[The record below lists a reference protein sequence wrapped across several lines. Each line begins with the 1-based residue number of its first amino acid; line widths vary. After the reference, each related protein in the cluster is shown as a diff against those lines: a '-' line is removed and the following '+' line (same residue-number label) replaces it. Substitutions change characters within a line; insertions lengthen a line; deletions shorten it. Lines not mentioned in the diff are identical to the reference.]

1 LATFALGLDDVE
13 NDLLPENLVVDFFAA
28 DSSFAFFLA
37 NDDDVEDDG
46 DFLDDVAFLLLDF
59 GVVSL
64 LPNVPLMEEDLAA
77 AADAGEEPLA
87 LLSFFFFGSFAISA
101 VVAIRM
107 RGAMVLGEW
116 SRVGQ
121 WREERENEE
130 K

>member
-1 LATFALGLDDVE
+1 MATFALGLDDVE
-13 NDLLPENLVVDFFAA
+13 NDLLPENLVVDFFSA

-87 LLSFFFFGSFAISA
+87 LLGFFFFGSFAILA

-107 RGAMVLGEW
+107 RGAMILGE
-116 SRVGQ
+116 
-121 WREERENEE
+121 
-130 K
+130 